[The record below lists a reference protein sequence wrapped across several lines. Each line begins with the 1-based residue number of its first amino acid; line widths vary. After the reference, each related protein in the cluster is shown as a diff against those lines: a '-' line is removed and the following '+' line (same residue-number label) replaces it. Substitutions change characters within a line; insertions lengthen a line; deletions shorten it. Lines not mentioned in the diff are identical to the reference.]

1 METAQFTLWGSQC
14 QQMIAHCIATSGILT
29 PYLEH
34 GQILFKGS
42 STVSCLSKLVTG
54 DTLRICGRWTKN
66 GMKGALHKCKGAH
79 FMLYRQGKAQK
90 VDDCL
95 EQTMKGLG
103 PETLFITGANALD
116 AFGHAALLIGSPSGG
131 GYGICMPYL
140 YTEGIQT
147 LILSS
152 VLKLIPGDLTQI
164 MGHVSMRRCG
174 FSYGMA
180 CSLAP
185 ISGEIITEI
194 EAIQFFAKVQAQIF
208 AKGGFFGAQDSTA
221 IQIQGERDQVERVLT
236 LVEYINTL
244 PEEPPVDHDSLDE
257 CNFPCSECGSH
268 HSCGYSGRQNIFHK
282 IGGKE

>member
-1 METAQFTLWGSQC
+1 
-14 QQMIAHCIATSGILT
+14 
-29 PYLEH
+29 
-34 GQILFKGS
+34 
-42 STVSCLSKLVTG
+42 
-54 DTLRICGRWTKN
+54 
-66 GMKGALHKCKGAH
+66 
-79 FMLYRQGKAQK
+79 
-90 VDDCL
+90 
-95 EQTMKGLG
+95 
-103 PETLFITGANALD
+103 
-116 AFGHAALLIGSPSGG
+116 
-131 GYGICMPYL
+131 MPYL

-180 CSLAP
+180 YSLAP
-185 ISGEIITEI
+185 IPGEIITEI

-208 AKGGFFGAQDSTA
+208 AKGGFFGVQDSTA

-236 LVEYINTL
+236 LVEYIKTL

-282 IGGKE
+282 FGGKE

>member
-95 EQTMKGLG
+95 EQTMKGLVRR
-103 PETLFITGANALD
+103 
-116 AFGHAALLIGSPSGG
+116 H
-131 GYGICMPYL
+131 YL
-140 YTEGIQT
+140 
-147 LILSS
+147 
-152 VLKLIPGDLTQI
+152 
-164 MGHVSMRRCG
+164 
-174 FSYGMA
+174 
-180 CSLAP
+180 
-185 ISGEIITEI
+185 
-194 EAIQFFAKVQAQIF
+194 
-208 AKGGFFGAQDSTA
+208 
-221 IQIQGERDQVERVLT
+221 
-236 LVEYINTL
+236 L
-244 PEEPPVDHDSLDE
+244 PEQMPWMLLVTLR
-257 CNFPCSECGSH
+257 CSSEARVGAAMASACPIYTQRVSKH
-268 HSCGYSGRQNIFHK
+268 
-282 IGGKE
+282 

>member
-1 METAQFTLWGSQC
+1 ML
-14 QQMIAHCIATSGILT
+14 
-29 PYLEH
+29 
-34 GQILFKGS
+34 
-42 STVSCLSKLVTG
+42 LVT
-54 DTLRICGRWTKN
+54 LRCSSE
-66 GMKGALHKCKGAH
+66 AL
-79 FMLYRQGKAQK
+79 
-90 VDDCL
+90 
-95 EQTMKGLG
+95 
-103 PETLFITGANALD
+103 
-116 AFGHAALLIGSPSGG
+116 SGG

-185 ISGEIITEI
+185 IPGEIITEI

-221 IQIQGERDQVERVLT
+221 IRFRESGIKW
-236 LVEYINTL
+236 
-244 PEEPPVDHDSLDE
+244 
-257 CNFPCSECGSH
+257 SEFL
-268 HSCGYSGRQNIFHK
+268 RW
-282 IGGKE
+282 